1 MATQPSN
8 RRTFDDAIATFRA
21 EIANAAAHG
30 TIDAQ
35 ARLTYDRLITAM
47 SRELSGK
54 ATSGQIS
61 WQAASEQAHGARNA
75 TMNIVRTRSTPVGR
89 AIAESLKR
97 EGRTLNE
104 LVARK
109 TMQLFGNQAQFARLS
124 PVQQNRVYAAIIEAA
139 GRSNP
144 QITALMR
151 NISYAGRGLL
161 VASLA
166 YSVYA
171 VATSDD
177 PARTARREGAVL
189 GSGIAG
195 GAAGGA
201 LAGLVCGPG
210 APVCVTV
217 GAFVGG
223 ALAAFGVS
231 TLF

>member
-1 MATQPSN
+1 MTAHADARNS
-8 RRTFDDAIATFRA
+8 FDEAIAVFRTQ
-21 EIANAAAHG
+21 IANAAVHG
-30 TIDAQ
+30 VIDGQ
-35 ARLTYDRLITAM
+35 ARLTYDRLISAM
-47 SRELSGK
+47 SRELIAK

-61 WQAASEQAHGARNA
+61 WDAATLQAQGARNA
-75 TMNIVRTRSTPVGR
+75 TMDIIRARSTPVGR
-89 AIAESLKR
+89 AFAQRIKS

-104 LVARK
+104 LVGRK
-109 TMQLFGNQAQFARLS
+109 TIQLIGPNADFSRLS
-124 PVQQNRVYAAIIEAA
+124 VANKNRVYAAIIESA
-139 GRSNP
+139 GKSNP
-144 QITALMR
+144 QITHNMR
-151 NISYAGRGLL
+151 NLSLAGRGLL
-161 VASLA
+161 IASLA

-171 VATSDD
+171 VTTSDD
-177 PARTARREGAVL
+177 RIGAAKREVAIL

-210 APVCVTV
+210 APVCVTA

>member
-1 MATQPSN
+1 MATHTNDNGS
-8 RRTFDDAIATFRA
+8 FEDAIAVFRA

-30 TIDAQ
+30 TIDSQ
-35 ARLTYDRLITAM
+35 ARLTYDRLIMSM
-47 SRELSGK
+47 SRELSARAAAGK
-54 ATSGQIS
+54 IS

-75 TMNIVRTRSTPVGR
+75 TMDVIRTRSTPVGR
-89 AIAESLKR
+89 ALAQSLKR

-109 TMQLFGNQAQFARLS
+109 TVQLFGSQAQVARLTLT
-124 PVQQNRVYAAIIEAA
+124 QRNRVYAAIIEAA
-139 GRSNP
+139 GKSNP
-144 QITALMR
+144 RITTYMR
-151 NISYAGRGLL
+151 NLSFAGRGLL

-171 VATSDD
+171 IATSDQ
-177 PARTARREGAVL
+177 PVRTAGREGTVL

-195 GAAGGA
+195 AAAGGA
-201 LAGLVCGPG
+201 VAGLICGPG